1 MYSEVNKEVIMGDNG
16 IPLSI
21 GIIIAAA
28 VLGATFIA
36 GMVLLAVLFA

>member
-1 MYSEVNKEVIMGDNG
+1 LKEVIMGENG

-28 VLGATFIA
+28 VLGAAFIA

>member
-1 MYSEVNKEVIMGDNG
+1 MGENG
-16 IPLSI
+16 IPLSM

-28 VLGATFIA
+28 VLGVLLIA